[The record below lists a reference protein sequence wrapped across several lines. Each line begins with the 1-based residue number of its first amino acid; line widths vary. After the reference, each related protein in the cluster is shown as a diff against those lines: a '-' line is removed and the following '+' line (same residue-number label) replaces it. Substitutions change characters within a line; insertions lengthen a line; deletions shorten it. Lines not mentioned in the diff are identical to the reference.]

1 MSVTKSD
8 RPRGVFAAVLT
19 PLKDDLSPDIPTFL
33 EHCRWLLANGCDG
46 LGILGSTS
54 EANSFSVE
62 ERLAMIETVAASD
75 IPTSSLIIGTGC
87 CAIPDT
93 VRLNRAALDIGAG
106 GVLVL
111 PPFFYKN
118 VSEDGIYAAYAET
131 IERTGDNALRLY
143 IYHFPQMTALDM
155 SLDLLGRLIEAFP
168 DNVVGLKNSSGNWDN
183 MEAIIRAFPDFDMFA
198 GTEQYLLPTLKAGGA
213 GCISAT
219 TNVFC
224 REAGQV
230 FAKWDSTEAEALQE
244 RSTALRL
251 AVQAFPPVAACKEI
265 TARRTGRA
273 GWQNLRPPLANL
285 NQEKRQALFTAL
297 DDLGYTVPA
306 AA

>member
-62 ERLAMIETVAASD
+62 ERLAMIETVADSD
-75 IPTSSLIIGTGC
+75 IPASSLIIGTGC

-131 IERTGDNALRLY
+131 IERTGNNALRLY

-168 DNVVGLKNSSGNWDN
+168 DNVVGLKNSSGDWDN

-230 FAKWDSTEAEALQE
+230 FTNWDSTEAEALQE

-265 TARRTGRA
+265 TARSTGRTGWR
-273 GWQNLRPPLANL
+273 NLRPPLANL
-285 NQEKRQALFTAL
+285 SPEKRQALFAAL
-297 DDLGYTVPA
+297 DDLGYTVPDA
-306 AA
+306 A

>member
-1 MSVTKSD
+1 MNVIKPA

-19 PLKDDLSPDIPTFL
+19 PLKDDLSPDIPALL

-46 LGILGSTS
+46 LGILGTTS
-54 EANSFSVE
+54 EANSFSIE
-62 ERLAMIETVAASD
+62 ERLAMIEAVAASD
-75 IPTSSLIIGTGC
+75 IPAACLIIGTGC

-93 VRLNRAALDIGAG
+93 VRLNRAALDIGAA

-111 PPFFYKN
+111 PPFYYKN
-118 VSEDGIYAAYAET
+118 VSEDGLYAAYAET

-143 IYHFPQMTALDM
+143 IYHFPQMTGLDM
-155 SLDLLGRLIEAFP
+155 SLDLFGRLIEAYP
-168 DNVVGLKNSSGNWDN
+168 ENVVGLKNSSGDWSN
-183 MEAIIRAFPDFDMFA
+183 MEAIIRAFPGFDMFA

-230 FAKWDSTEAEALQE
+230 YANWNSAEAEALQE

-265 TARRTGRA
+265 IARATGRA
-273 GWQNLRPPLANL
+273 SWRNLRPPLANL
-285 NQEKRQALFTAL
+285 DREKKQALFAAL
-297 DDLGYTVPA
+297 DDIGYTVPA

>member
-62 ERLAMIETVAASD
+62 ERLAMIETVADSD
-75 IPTSSLIIGTGC
+75 IPASSLIIGTGC

-131 IERTGDNALRLY
+131 IERTGNNALRLY
-143 IYHFPQMTALDM
+143 IYHFPQMTALDI

-168 DNVVGLKNSSGNWDN
+168 DNVVGLKNSSGDWDN

-224 REAGQV
+224 HEAGQV
-230 FAKWDSTEAEALQE
+230 FAKWDSTEAEALQA
-244 RSTALRL
+244 RSTELRL

-265 TARRTGRA
+265 TARSTGRTGWR
-273 GWQNLRPPLANL
+273 NLRPPLAKL
-285 NQEKRQALFTAL
+285 SPEKRQALFTSL
-297 DDLGYTVPA
+297 DDLGYTVPDA
-306 AA
+306 A